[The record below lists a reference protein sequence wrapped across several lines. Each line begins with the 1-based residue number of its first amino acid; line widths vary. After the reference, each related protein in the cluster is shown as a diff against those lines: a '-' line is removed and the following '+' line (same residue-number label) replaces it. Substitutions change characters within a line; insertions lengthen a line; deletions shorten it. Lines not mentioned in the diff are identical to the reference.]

1 MPYSIPTRTVFWVP
15 GFSTLTVGRVPLS
28 FIILFENM
36 YVATTGDMWKYVSV
50 NTPIVLKNINIKLL
64 SLLDS
69 TGR

>member
-1 MPYSIPTRTVFWVP
+1 
-15 GFSTLTVGRVPLS
+15 
-28 FIILFENM
+28 M